1 MSEFELSRLFFST
14 VYFRDLTSKQEDPPP
29 WWVLDFSVFRKIV
42 LFTKLHAYVYFSTG
56 PCWKLAPAFHAE
68 STKGLLLGVLAIFTF
83 VPFALPFLSI
93 YNRPLP
99 HTVCNILCVS
109 TIELTISTVMLLLH
123 LSIVKFYPVSEPV
136 AWLCTQK
143 NKQISEPPCN
153 HQNAHDFAE
162 SSTWRLKTS
171 VGLS

>member
-1 MSEFELSRLFFST
+1 MGFGLFGFQKNRT
-14 VYFRDLTSKQEDPPP
+14 FY
-29 WWVLDFSVFRKIV
+29 KIV
-42 LFTKLHAYVYFSTG
+42 CLCIFQHRSLLKAG
-56 PCWKLAPAFHAE
+56 PRRPMRRALRGCCSKYWQY
-68 STKGLLLGVLAIFTF
+68 LLCF
-83 VPFALPFLSI
+83 PFFCHFLST
-93 YNRPLP
+93 YNHPLP
-99 HTVCNILCVS
+99 QTVCTFLCVS

-143 NKQISEPPCN
+143 NKQISEQPCN

-171 VGLS
+171 VCLS